1 MKNLIRP
8 NFMKVNFRQN
18 KNKKNMQEE
27 KKSFLLYEE
36 IYDNGIY
43 LITENEYSITIHIDD
58 ISYQLCSEEQR
69 MQIFIKYCEFL
80 NSLEASID
88 YKVTLVKK
96 KKTVEELTH
105 VLFKEKNEQ
114 YDDKYRQEMND
125 YLTAKINEK
134 KNAFEKKIFITF
146 TQKHENQEFAERELF
161 LIADQL
167 DLFARKI
174 GSTIHILKGEERKE
188 LIGQIINNENH
199 TLLPK
204 QVDLKLDKRLIKIDD
219 KLNQTLYLN
228 GYPAELSDEC
238 LTGLMEIDEEI
249 TLTVSCRPIPMASS
263 FDLVKTKMA
272 YMDQQKVDEQ
282 RKALNSGYDYD
293 MLPYDLTYSLDEAK
307 ELLDSLQSKSQKLFE
322 VTVLI
327 NFSAEN
333 QDNLNKIAS
342 KIKSVGRRFGCTI
355 IELAYLQKFALNT
368 ILPIGKN
375 HVPLNR
381 LLATSAVSALMPF
394 SISEMLH
401 ENGNYYGIN
410 SVTKNLTILDRK
422 KLMAPN
428 GFVLGTPGS
437 GKSFSV
443 KREIVNVL
451 LRNAK
456 DEVIVIDPESEYQ
469 HICSQFDG
477 QMVRLAGNSNT
488 CINPMDINSN
498 YGDDADPI
506 ALKTQFLISL
516 CELITGGILGLSSQ
530 QKTIIDRV
538 CRKIYQEQT
547 QLPTLKDFYT
557 ALNAQPEE
565 EAKQLAIELELYTE
579 GSLALFS
586 KQTNVDL
593 NKRLVIFDIKDL
605 GKQLKPFGML
615 VVLDQIWNRIT
626 LNRESGI
633 RTWLYIDELQLLFTN
648 EYSENY
654 FFELWSRARKWGA
667 IPTGITQNV
676 ETLLLSDLARRMLS
690 NSDFVVMFNQ
700 AKSDRSELT
709 RLFDISEEQE
719 KYVLNGS
726 EGTGLMVFGDTII
739 PFEDRLPKETKLYQI
754 MTTKPGEEV
763 KTKQDYE

>member
-1 MKNLIRP
+1 M
-8 NFMKVNFRQN
+8 
-18 KNKKNMQEE
+18 
-27 KKSFLLYEE
+27 
-36 IYDNGIY
+36 
-43 LITENEYSITIHIDD
+43 
-58 ISYQLCSEEQR
+58 
-69 MQIFIKYCEFL
+69 
-80 NSLEASID
+80 
-88 YKVTLVKK
+88 
-96 KKTVEELTH
+96 
-105 VLFKEKNEQ
+105 
-114 YDDKYRQEMND
+114 
-125 YLTAKINEK
+125 
-134 KNAFEKKIFITF
+134 
-146 TQKHENQEFAERELF
+146 
-161 LIADQL
+161 
-167 DLFARKI
+167 
-174 GSTIHILKGEERKE
+174 
-188 LIGQIINNENH
+188 
-199 TLLPK
+199 
-204 QVDLKLDKRLIKIDD
+204 
-219 KLNQTLYLN
+219 
-228 GYPAELSDEC
+228 
-238 LTGLMEIDEEI
+238 
-249 TLTVSCRPIPMASS
+249 
-263 FDLVKTKMA
+263 
-272 YMDQQKVDEQ
+272 
-282 RKALNSGYDYD
+282 
-293 MLPYDLTYSLDEAK
+293 
-307 ELLDSLQSKSQKLFE
+307 
-322 VTVLI
+322 
-327 NFSAEN
+327 
-333 QDNLNKIAS
+333 
-342 KIKSVGRRFGCTI
+342 
-355 IELAYLQKFALNT
+355 
-368 ILPIGKN
+368 
-375 HVPLNR
+375 
-381 LLATSAVSALMPF
+381 
-394 SISEMLH
+394 
-401 ENGNYYGIN
+401 
-410 SVTKNLTILDRK
+410 
-422 KLMAPN
+422 
-428 GFVLGTPGS
+428 GTPGS

-451 LRNAK
+451 LRNNK

-469 HICSQFDG
+469 HICSEFDG

-498 YGDDADPI
+498 YGDESDPI

-547 QLPTLKDFYT
+547 QLPTLKKFYM

-586 KQTNVDL
+586 KKTNVDL
-593 NKRLVIFDIKDL
+593 NKRLIIFDIKDL

-667 IPTGITQNV
+667 VPTGITQNV

-763 KTKQDYE
+763 KTKQEYE